1 MIVGE
6 LCELC
11 LVVWLEDG
19 VEFEEEVGLGDVE
32 LGDVELGDDE
42 VEDEL
47 DEVKGADC
55 IFVCADPVILVFVA
69 LTAELVGLVLFANL
83 VIVILVRTV
92 LSCR

>member
-19 VEFEEEVGLGDVE
+19 VEFEEEVG

>member
-6 LCELC
+6 VCELC

-19 VEFEEEVGLGDVE
+19 VEFEEEVG

>member
-1 MIVGE
+1 VIVGE
-6 LCELC
+6 VCELC

-19 VEFEEEVGLGDVE
+19 VEFEEKVG

-69 LTAELVGLVLFANL
+69 LTAEFVGLVLFANL

>member
-6 LCELC
+6 VCELC

-42 VEDEL
+42 V